1 MIWDKPITADGHT
14 ATPEQLQAAWDRWIR
29 NLPEDAALLTGI
41 LCREGAGTN
50 ARPWRCARVADR
62 MLQKAR
68 RRLFVAGIIGV
79 VAEAYGLRRGDL
91 TGPSRQQVHV
101 IPRWIAMALA
111 RSMTDASLPVIGR
124 LFGGRDHTSV
134 MHALHQL
141 DQRRATD
148 QALDRRYREIE
159 ALCQEAAR
167 AA

>member
-1 MIWDKPITADGHT
+1 M
-14 ATPEQLQAAWDRWIR
+14 TPALTRRDRIEYLRAELAAER
-29 NLPEDAALLTGI
+29 AAE
-41 LCREGAGTN
+41 RAE
-50 ARPWRCARVADR
+50 R
-62 MLQKAR
+62 AR
-68 RRLFVAGIIGV
+68 RDRAAAMRLFIAGIIGV
-79 VAEAYGLRRGDL
+79 VAEVYGLRRGDL

-124 LFGGRDHTSV
+124 LFGGRNHTSV

-141 DQRRATD
+141 DQRRAAEP
-148 QALDRRYREIE
+148 ALDRRYREIE